1 VGDDVGQ
8 KRHWPGVN
16 EATCSGSLVDSIMS
30 LSRSVASSGTLGGVD
45 RVVMVAV
52 VVVVVV
58 VAPSM
63 KLEGL
68 IRLCK
73 VVDKTVERVRC

>member
-30 LSRSVASSGTLGGVD
+30 LFRSVASSGTSDGVD

-52 VVVVVV
+52 VVAVV